1 MCFDSSLYLV
11 ADVGGM
17 EIGELLQKIERA
29 IKGGCTLV
37 QLREKNSNTKSFYE
51 DANAVKK
58 ITDIYQVPLIINDR
72 LDIMLAVGADGV
84 HVGQNDMPVA
94 VVRKLIGKRILG
106 VSVHSIRE
114 AIRAESE
121 GADYIGVGALF
132 PTDTKKDTQ
141 KITIEELKEIVQAV
155 SIPVVAIGGINSEN
169 IKELSL
175 SGVSGIAVVSAILN
189 APQAEYAAKE
199 LKRKVKQL

>member
-84 HVGQNDMPVA
+84 HVGQNDMPAAVA
-94 VVRKLIGKRILG
+94 RKLIGKRILG

-114 AIRAESE
+114 AVRAESE

-199 LKRKVKQL
+199 LKREVKQL